1 MFSRCLIGLATGLVL
16 LLSACTNEPVNSPY
30 PREDT
35 AHNVLHTAFTQRSPK
50 YLDPA
55 SSYSTDETPFTYS
68 IYEPLFAYDYLARPY
83 KLIPKTAEEVVKPVY
98 YDAEGRV
105 LPADV
110 AGEKV
115 AVSVYDIRI
124 KPGLR
129 YQPPPAFAQ
138 DSEGK
143 PLYWPLTPQAIKG
156 RYALTDFPE
165 TGTRELLA
173 DDYVYAF
180 RRLAS
185 PRVVSPIFGVMAE
198 HVVGMR
204 EYGERLKEI
213 DSAAS
218 DIPPGQRPWLD
229 LREHGFEGVEA
240 VDSHTLRIRV
250 IGKYPQFRYWLAM
263 TFTAPIPWEADRFYA
278 QPGMA
283 EHALS
288 LNTWP
293 VGTGP
298 YMMTESIINRR
309 HVLERNPNFR
319 GD

>member
-1 MFSRCLIGLATGLVL
+1 
-16 LLSACTNEPVNSPY
+16 
-30 PREDT
+30 
-35 AHNVLHTAFTQRSPK
+35 HLHDALPIS
-50 YLDPA
+50 
-55 SSYSTDETPFTYS
+55 
-68 IYEPLFAYDYLARPY
+68 LARDPSGNY
-83 KLIPKTAEEVVKPVY
+83 
-98 YDAEGRV
+98 R
-105 LPADV
+105 
-110 AGEKV
+110 
-115 AVSVYDIRI
+115 
-124 KPGLR
+124 
-129 YQPPPAFAQ
+129 
-138 DSEGK
+138 
-143 PLYWPLTPQAIKG
+143 YWPLAAGELDHKFG
-156 RYALTDFPE
+156 LTDFPE

-263 TFTAPIPWEADRFYA
+263 TFSAPIPW
-278 QPGMA
+278 
-283 EHALS
+283 
-288 LNTWP
+288 
-293 VGTGP
+293 
-298 YMMTESIINRR
+298 
-309 HVLERNPNFR
+309 
-319 GD
+319 